1 MSTHSSTYKGKR
13 VRIKL
18 KAGKSFVDKFVDSG
32 SGWVEFEERGRVL
45 KKDIKNFSIHK
56 WQGNDK

>member
-18 KAGKSFVDKFVDSG
+18 KNGEVFVDKFLDNKSG
-32 SGWVEFEERGRVL
+32 VIHFEERGKVL
-45 KKDIKNFSIHK
+45 KKDIKNFTIYK
-56 WQGNDK
+56 GET

>member
-18 KAGKSFVDKFVDSG
+18 KDGNVFVDKFLDSKG
-32 SGWVEFEERGRVL
+32 RYVIFEERGRVA
-45 KKDIKNFSIHK
+45 KKDIKNFTIYK
-56 WQGNDK
+56 GEVD

>member
-18 KAGKSFVDKFVDSG
+18 KNGDTFVDKFVDNKSG
-32 SGWVEFEERGRVL
+32 VIHFEERGKVL
-45 KKDIKNFSIHK
+45 KKNIKNFTIYK
-56 WQGNDK
+56 GET